1 MKEYSLDVDV
11 RILDLLG
18 PSLYTNIY
26 YVLAELIA
34 NAYDAD
40 ANNVYVIVDDN
51 RIVVEDDGRGMSY
64 KNNVV
69 TRKIM
74 NGTSLNRIIQ
84 S

>member
-11 RILDLLG
+11 RILDLLD